1 MRKPNAP
8 FMIEKK
14 CYQKFIEWAKSNRY
28 IVNEH
33 DFTDEDLVWSAWRK
47 AWVISR
53 AVTAEQYNQEKRA
66 KLKRLTDEEKRKL
79 WINCSTGKDYAER
92 IETALL
98 RRTK

>member
-14 CYQKFIEWAKSNRY
+14 CYQKFIEWAKGERY
-28 IVNEH
+28 IVNER

-79 WINCSTGKDYAER
+79 WIGCSTGKQYAEL
-92 IETALL
+92 IETEMLK
-98 RRTK
+98 RER